1 MWRGSLGCPW
11 GLEHPSWTC
20 LHPNYFHWLFLEV
33 DFFSGR
39 RKTPACYFQA
49 FSWNVACGVA
59 ENPTFFI
66 ILFSFQFRFGWIET
80 TKSVLN
86 LIESRVFEAKNQ
98 KHQVFNTKSRWW
110 FQSFF
115 YVHPDPCGSMI
126 QFDSFILFNWVET
139 QPPTPF
145 KEKYKTPKV
154 CPLAPHPWRPPPRSG
169 ASTNGLVQDIAGRQ
183 RTLIQRMAKD
193 TFFGLKFAWGPKNK
207 TMWNRTTVV
216 FFCLSVGS
224 WSHLEGW
231 WFQIFRPG
239 GCKNVNP
246 FEIMTNSYV
255 FKWLESLVAKSIK
268 KLTHIYKYVLRFGED
283 AEMHPKMASTVAFTV
298 RGLDAF
304 GLLRGKLWVRKLPSY
319 FSGAFKACRWMFL
332 IFFVCLV
339 VRLFVRSSIHSFIL
353 SILYSFTCLLLYSF
367 THSTHTHTRMYSI
380 S

>member
-1 MWRGSLGCPW
+1 MNILPGPAYILITFTDCFWRLTSFRDAARRRHAISKRFHEMWPV
-11 GLEHPSWTC
+11 E
-20 LHPNYFHWLFLEV
+20 WL
-33 DFFSGR
+33 
-39 RKTPACYFQA
+39 KTPR
-49 FSWNVACGVA
+49 FSL
-59 ENPTFFI
+59 
-66 ILFSFQFRFGWIET
+66 LFSFQFRFGWIET

-224 WSHLEGW
+224 
-231 WFQIFRPG
+231 
-239 GCKNVNP
+239 
-246 FEIMTNSYV
+246 
-255 FKWLESLVAKSIK
+255 
-268 KLTHIYKYVLRFGED
+268 
-283 AEMHPKMASTVAFTV
+283 
-298 RGLDAF
+298 
-304 GLLRGKLWVRKLPSY
+304 
-319 FSGAFKACRWMFL
+319 
-332 IFFVCLV
+332 
-339 VRLFVRSSIHSFIL
+339 
-353 SILYSFTCLLLYSF
+353 
-367 THSTHTHTRMYSI
+367 
-380 S
+380 